1 MAREREEVQA
11 DFLNSLL
18 VDNDIHPYEF
28 YAALARLDDH
38 PMLEHMNPHLVEPRD
53 GPDTGMSELPRSYLG
68 ISGDYVGIGDYVGD
82 KNFFC
87 FNGNKGAKKLF
98 DKLAT
103 GDIQFTDGASWKRH
117 GGNNTWYVVS
127 EIVISDVRVPVYVR
141 VRAVKQS
148 YPM

>member
-68 ISGDYVGIGDYVGD
+68 ISGDYVGICGQIFVD
-82 KNFFC
+82 K
-87 FNGNKGAKKLF
+87 
-98 DKLAT
+98 
-103 GDIQFTDGASWKRH
+103 
-117 GGNNTWYVVS
+117 GGIFKVKY
-127 EIVISDVRVPVYVR
+127 IVVPVPY
-141 VRAVKQS
+141 AVNHPGRFQINKNGIIIR
-148 YPM
+148 